1 MPSPTRPIFGTTGI
15 YDLIY
20 AEADADEATAIFR
33 RLRIRPSISDRYGEG
48 LTAHRIVY
56 VTFAAR
62 HKIREAGL
70 IDWNM
75 CVREEVS

>member
-1 MPSPTRPIFGTTGI
+1 MANPSRPIFGTTGI

-20 AEADADEATAIFR
+20 AEADADEAAAIFR
-33 RLRIRPSISDRYGEG
+33 RLRIRPSISDKYGDG

-62 HKIREAGL
+62 SKLREERL
-70 IDWNM
+70 SDWDM

>member
-1 MPSPTRPIFGTTGI
+1 MTNRPIFGTTGI

-20 AEADADEATAIFR
+20 AEADADEAAAIFR
-33 RLRIRPSISDRYGEG
+33 RLRIRPSISDSYGEG

-62 HKIREAGL
+62 HKIRDAGL
-70 IDWNM
+70 IDYSM
-75 CVREEVS
+75 CEHQEVS